1 MHVLAFEADPLFR
14 HMLPWGRARWTRWFF
29 MRALNEAFA
38 VDGAFTLEG
47 GPELGAMALL
57 PPGTWPPKWYAE
69 LGATPLPPGLPPWR
83 LVRDGL
89 HVERRIHALH
99 PDEAHLYIYVLG
111 VHPAQHGRGLGG
123 ALLRHAGAL
132 ADAAGVPS
140 HLETANPVN
149 LGLYRHFG
157 FEVKTEVTSHG
168 GPPLWT
174 MTRPKPPALPKT
186 PA

>member
-29 MRALNEAFA
+29 MRALNEAF
-38 VDGAFTLEG
+38 
-47 GPELGAMALL
+47 
-57 PPGTWPPKWYAE
+57 AE